1 MNKRDI
7 CFIQILL
14 LVAAESFAQTAIP
27 IQMQVQPESK
37 LRLDGNSTMHEYSAA
52 ASVVSGT
59 ILVDSAF
66 FSPVIVS
73 PSRLF
78 RRVDLTIPVK
88 QMHSGNEKLDDK
100 MYDALQADDHPDI
113 TFRLTGDTI
122 VPGAPND
129 SLIVKASGILAVAG
143 KEKPVELS
151 VILVRNQDSTVSIKG
166 SKELLMTDFGI
177 EPPSMM
183 LGLLKTDD
191 KVVIHFDIRLRSQ
204 EIIK

>member
-1 MNKRDI
+1 
-7 CFIQILL
+7 
-14 LVAAESFAQTAIP
+14 
-27 IQMQVQPESK
+27 
-37 LRLDGNSTMHEYSAA
+37 
-52 ASVVSGT
+52 
-59 ILVDSAF
+59 
-66 FSPVIVS
+66 
-73 PSRLF
+73 
-78 RRVDLTIPVK
+78 LTIPVK